1 MKSAFPVLLFFLT
14 LGLLLVSRA
23 SALGGGSPVR
33 YRVAGQEKAVAL
45 LTGGKATYLVTEK
58 TVLRRRG
65 RQFAPVYHSAAPI
78 RCALLTDTT
87 LWLGTQQGLL
97 QVSTRSG
104 QAQPLNPA
112 GPGIVAP
119 VTALLQD
126 ATGAVWVGMAGYG
139 VYQQRQGA
147 WQAQLNIPTLN
158 AGLATADSA
167 VWIAT
172 NIGLY
177 QWQHQ
182 QWTRYNEE
190 GVANHEIPD
199 NLVEKLLP
207 DGGGNM
213 WVLMSE
219 GLSCF
224 AWAAST
230 AASEPPLSTVKYLG
244 RPGNEVYSV
253 AQLPGQGYLFAT
265 ALGLLLLPTEPASEV
280 RNQAP
285 AATDQVQNRAALVPV
300 TLPGPAA
307 VPDLLHVDARHRIW
321 VMQPGQVSVWR
332 RKDFSAAAQ
341 PAATSRR

>member
-1 MKSAFPVLLFFLT
+1 MKFSSVSLFVLAVMLLT
-14 LGLLLVSRA
+14 AGA
-23 SALGGGSPVR
+23 SPLWAHGPVR

-45 LTGGKATYLVTEK
+45 LTAGKGTYLVTEQGVFK
-58 TVLRRRG
+58 RRG
-65 RQFAPVYHSAAPI
+65 RQFVATYRSPTPI

-97 QVSTRSG
+97 QVGTRGG
-104 QAQPLNPA
+104 QARTLSPA
-112 GPGIVAP
+112 GPGVTAP
-119 VTALLQD
+119 ITALLQD
-126 ATGAVWVGMAGYG
+126 VTGAVWVGVAGHG
-139 VYQQRQGA
+139 VYQQQQGA
-147 WQAQLNIPTLN
+147 WQAQLRIPTLN

-207 DGGGNM
+207 DGSGNM

-224 AWAAST
+224 AAPAA
-230 AASEPPLSTVKYLG
+230 AGAGEPPLTTVKYLG

-265 ALGLLLLPTEPASEV
+265 ALGLLLLPTELKEQASHPV
-280 RNQAP
+280 SAAP
-285 AATDQVQNRAALVPV
+285 DQVQNAAALVPV
-300 TLPGPAA
+300 TLPGPAT
-307 VPDLLHVDARHRIW
+307 VPDLLHVDARRRIW

-332 RKDFSAAAQ
+332 RKAL
-341 PAATSRR
+341 PAATGAISRR

>member
-1 MKSAFPVLLFFLT
+1 MKSALSPLLFALPFS
-14 LGLLLVSRA
+14 LLLAGNPAPLVA
-23 SALGGGSPVR
+23 GPPVR

-45 LTGGKATYLVTEK
+45 LTAGKATYLVTEQS
-58 TVLRRRG
+58 VLRRRG
-65 RQFAPVYHSAAPI
+65 RQFVPVYRSAAPI

-104 QAQPLNPA
+104 QARPLTPA
-112 GPGIVAP
+112 GPGIAAP
-119 VTALLQD
+119 ITALLQD
-126 ATGAVWVGMAGYG
+126 ATGAVWVGVAGYG
-139 VYQQRQGA
+139 VYQQTSGT
-147 WQAQLNIPTLN
+147 WQAQLRIPTLN
-158 AGLATADSA
+158 AGLATVDSA

-199 NLVEKLLP
+199 NIVEKLLP
-207 DGGGNM
+207 DGSGNM

-219 GLSCF
+219 GISLF
-224 AWAAST
+224 AKPSATGEA
-230 AASEPPLSTVKYLG
+230 PLSTVKYLG

-253 AQLPGQGYLFAT
+253 AYLPDQGYLFAT
-265 ALGLLLLPTEPASEV
+265 TLGLLLLPAEASSQGHPA
-280 RNQAP
+280 AP
-285 AATDQVQNRAALVPV
+285 AAADQVQNLSALVPV
-300 TLPGPAA
+300 ALPGATT
-307 VPDLLHVDARHRIW
+307 VPNLLHVDARHRVW

-332 RKDFSAAAQ
+332 PKAFPAAAP
-341 PAATSRR
+341 PAAGVTRR